1 MMGMY
6 HPVMFRSF
14 AFNVQSSSPS
24 EIKDLSV
31 REVGDILGTMSVDEL
46 SNATELGNEIDEY
59 FRKKFRKISL

>member
-14 AFNVQSSSPS
+14 AFNIQSSSPA

-31 REVGDILGTMSVDEL
+31 KEVGVILGAMSVEEP
-46 SNATELGNEIDEY
+46 SNATELGNEIDEF
-59 FRKKFRKISL
+59 FRKKFR